1 MCCRSDNQI
10 CEEFFQKFKA
20 QIVKGGLKS
29 LTTMLH
35 ETSKF
40 IRFHSEH
47 DRKELRF
54 HMEPVITNAMWTQ
67 MHHMHPMVMACAM
80 SVNTGRRAG
89 GASQGRLN
97 ALSQES
103 GSSQHE
109 KSGDKLFTKNDL
121 RAIVIPSST
130 YLLELDLMRSK
141 TAAQLKQMIKSEQEI
156 YSSLLCQHAS
166 EEGAYLS
173 CSPAFSFLPI

>member
-1 MCCRSDNQI
+1 VLCIRKHVVQKAACVPFCRSDNQI

-47 DRKELRF
+47 DRKELGF
-54 HMEPVITNAMWTQ
+54 HMEPVITSELWSRRQ
-67 MHHMHPMVMACAM
+67 VHHMYPMVMACAL
-80 SVNTGRRAG
+80 SVNPGKRAG
-89 GASQGRLN
+89 GASQGRSN

-109 KSGDKLFTKNDL
+109 KSGKKLFTKNNLGDSIFDL
-121 RAIVIPSST
+121 SPRAGSNHSNAQQNCST
-130 YLLELDLMRSK
+130 AKADDQVRTRCLHILAMS
-141 TAAQLKQMIKSEQEI
+141 A
-156 YSSLLCQHAS
+156 C
-166 EEGAYLS
+166 
-173 CSPAFSFLPI
+173 

>member
-1 MCCRSDNQI
+1 MWTKKLIMFHFGRSDNQI

-35 ETSKF
+35 AGETSKF
-40 IRFHSEH
+40 IRFDSEH
-47 DRKELRF
+47 DRKELGF
-54 HMEPVITNAMWTQ
+54 HMEPVITSELWRQ
-67 MHHMHPMVMACAM
+67 VHHMHPMVMACAL
-80 SVNTGRRAG
+80 SVNPGKRAG

-109 KSGDKLFTKNDL
+109 KSGKKLFTKNDL
-121 RAIVIPSST
+121 GAIVIPSST
-130 YLLELDLMRSK
+130 YLLELDPMRIK
-141 TAAQLKQMIKSEQEI
+141 TAAQLKQMIKSEQDV
-156 YSSLLCQHAS
+156 YTSLLCQHAN
-166 EEGAYLS
+166 EQGK
-173 CSPAFSFLPI
+173 P